1 METKT
6 EANTANLNN
15 TWLLAIFIALMVFLS
30 IVAVLQLSAT
40 YSNKPIQLTL
50 EQAAKLSEF
59 NDFIELKNEK
69 YNNIVRGCVHQ
80 IGDSAVFSN
89 MKGDKFNELKDE
101 CIAKNKPK

>member
-6 EANTANLNN
+6 EANAANLNN
-15 TWLLAIFIALMVFLS
+15 TIVIAIMVFLS
-30 IVAVLQLSAT
+30 IIAVLQLSAT
-40 YSNKPIQLTL
+40 YNNKPIHLTG

-59 NDFIELKNEK
+59 NDFIQLKDQK

-80 IGDSAVFSN
+80 IGDSAVFSS